1 MRDFLQPIIE
11 DRRHEINGTTKSRP
25 SRRMSKRQSSKR
37 ETSKR
42 ETSKRETSKRESSK
56 RESTKRQ
63 SSKRESSKR
72 MSSKRV
78 SSKRASVSRDTNSTR
93 GDLLSMYIEYA
104 NATNNPEMAS
114 DKSLQDMII
123 NMLVAG
129 RDTTSCLLTHC
140 FNALDKQPHIQDKL
154 VDEFSQAFASSDE
167 VTLDGIKECNYAD
180 AVFNET
186 LRTTPPVSD
195 PILCP
200 YIVGNHHCTLCVC
213 LCVCMYVCM
222 YVCMHASR
230 LLPVPS

>member
-1 MRDFLQPIIE
+1 MHRANFQSPEEAELAEHIKFMRDFLQPIIE
-11 DRRHEINGTTKSRP
+11 DRRHEINGTTKSRS
-25 SRRMSKRQSSKR
+25 SRRMSRRQSSKR

-42 ETSKRETSKRESSK
+42 EASKRESTK
-56 RESTKRQ
+56 RQSTKRQ

-154 VDEFSQAFASSDE
+154 VDEFSQVFATSDE
-167 VTLDGIKECNYAD
+167 VTFDGIKECNYAD

-195 PILCP
+195 
-200 YIVGNHHCTLCVC
+200 
-213 LCVCMYVCM
+213 
-222 YVCMHASR
+222 
-230 LLPVPS
+230 LLPCA